1 MDIFDYLRKAVNR
14 LVGVPVEEISPEST
28 LDELKL
34 DPFDTEELV
43 LDAEKEFDVII
54 PEKEF
59 DTLGGLAE
67 LIQAA

>member
-34 DPFDTEELV
+34 DPFDEN
-43 LDAEKEFDVII
+43 DKI
-54 PEKEF
+54 
-59 DTLGGLAE
+59 
-67 LIQAA
+67 